1 MEIILDHLE
10 VDDLL
15 TLRAMNKTLYRFI
28 GSTYAAKL
36 KKKLSARCVSVSIEN
51 SIKSLDRFI
60 TDTSWAFEG
69 MMNSQN
75 SSNTDKTD
83 FETFPLPLSNF
94 RLRVIQKSTFVQE
107 TLWTFVDRYGSWI
120 KRLWIDEFWCC
131 LPSCSGEGAFYSSL
145 YSLTDLS
152 IEKSNSSLPQ
162 HRTATRTIKV
172 DFPETL
178 TTNLES
184 LRVKSEDV
192 GRPDCFSLV
201 MEWFTRCERL
211 ERFRIPEILY
221 KDEFEDIDDED
232 YCHDDKTLLQLFLLA
247 CSARKNFGFPMLKYL
262 DLGALTWKD
271 NSIEH
276 YTDLD
281 WVSFQRWILRNRT
294 NGGLHL
300 ENVACGFFSLVSP
313 SPGNRK
319 ARSLAEVILSLNSVN
334 HKFMQLD
341 FPHLKTLNLMNG
353 DEEWKMNAEE
363 EDSVTMV
370 QKQSMWPS
378 LTTIHVYSDRN
389 TNDSEVRY
397 ISLHTRAL
405 ELI

>member
-36 KKKLSARCVSVSIEN
+36 EKKLSARCISVSIEN

-60 TDTSWAFEG
+60 TDTLWAFEG
-69 MMNSQN
+69 MTNSQN
-75 SSNTDKTD
+75 SSNADKKDKTD

-131 LPSCSGEGAFYSSL
+131 LPTCSGEGAFYSSL

-162 HRTATRTIKV
+162 HRTATQTIKV

-192 GRPDCFSLV
+192 GRPECFSLV

-211 ERFRIPEILY
+211 ERFRIP
-221 KDEFEDIDDED
+221 D
-232 YCHDDKTLLQLFLLA
+232 
-247 CSARKNFGFPMLKYL
+247 G
-262 DLGALTWKD
+262 
-271 NSIEH
+271 
-276 YTDLD
+276 
-281 WVSFQRWILRNRT
+281 
-294 NGGLHL
+294 
-300 ENVACGFFSLVSP
+300 
-313 SPGNRK
+313 
-319 ARSLAEVILSLNSVN
+319 
-334 HKFMQLD
+334 
-341 FPHLKTLNLMNG
+341 
-353 DEEWKMNAEE
+353 
-363 EDSVTMV
+363 
-370 QKQSMWPS
+370 
-378 LTTIHVYSDRN
+378 
-389 TNDSEVRY
+389 
-397 ISLHTRAL
+397 
-405 ELI
+405 